1 MVKRTFEIIAILV
14 FANKSPAGLCQ
25 AFKKLGPTFIK
36 LGQLLASRPDFVQ
49 KEYAEEFRK
58 LLDQDTLV
66 DFKDIDELIHSSLG
80 SERYAKIRHIESQPI
95 STASIGQVHEAT
107 LASGDHVII
116 KVRKPGIVPVI
127 KQDTQILN
135 RLATLINLLPFF
147 NRMNFKKITT
157 EFSLW
162 IFKEL
167 DFRAEAERAKIL
179 ARNLE
184 GYKNFVIPKV
194 FDELTTEELLVL
206 EFIDGITVNAILN
219 KMAAQNITN
228 PDLLDLPFKIDYQ
241 KLCSEMIDCY
251 IFKQI
256 LTDGYFHADPHPAN
270 IIILPENKI
279 SLVDFG
285 IMATLDKREHTQIL
299 MSILGI
305 MDNDPEKILHVLTSI
320 SEKELTKQEQMDL
333 VDAISEELHQMH
345 GGTWKDAS
353 IGELMLSVLSL
364 GQNYNIHWSPG
375 VVLGIKAIILIEGIA
390 LRVVPDK
397 SVIELIKPHLR
408 KFLLNEAR
416 SKFSEESIY
425 KNVLN
430 MIELS
435 DKFGD
440 IGELIGKKG
449 FKVEVAKEVNQN
461 G

>member
-1 MVKRTFEIIAILV
+1 M
-14 FANKSPAGLCQ
+14 
-25 AFKKLGPTFIK
+25 
-36 LGQLLASRPDFVQ
+36 
-49 KEYAEEFRK
+49 
-58 LLDQDTLV
+58 
-66 DFKDIDELIHSSLG
+66 
-80 SERYAKIRHIESQPI
+80 
-95 STASIGQVHEAT
+95 
-107 LASGDHVII
+107 
-116 KVRKPGIVPVI
+116 
-127 KQDTQILN
+127 N

-167 DFRAEAERAKIL
+167 DFRAESERAKIL

-184 GYKNFVIPKV
+184 SYKNFVIPEV
-194 FDELTTEELLVL
+194 HDELTTEELLTL
-206 EFIDGITVNAILN
+206 EFIDGITVNEILN
-219 KMAAQNITN
+219 KMAAQKITN

-241 KLCSEMIDCY
+241 ELCSEMIDCY

-390 LRVVPDK
+390 LRVVPDE

-408 KFLLNEAR
+408 KFLLNEAK
-416 SKFSEESIY
+416 SKFSEESLY

-449 FKVEVAKEVNQN
+449 FKVEVAKEVNDN